1 MNMFF
6 DFVVIVLNNH
16 MFKGKGKVKWLT
28 FCVTSLIFTNIW
40 CLNTYGEWFNF
51 KYIKWWFILK

>member
-40 CLNTYGEWFNF
+40 CLNTYGE
-51 KYIKWWFILK
+51 